1 MKLNEVID
9 VVSSNIKSVAYGDGN
24 LYVVYKSGAMYKY
37 KDVKEEVYKELLS
50 AESKGRYMNSNI
62 KGKYLYEKVA

>member
-1 MKLNEVID
+1 MKLNEVVD
-9 VVSSNIKSVAYGDGN
+9 VVSSNIKSVAYDDGN